1 MELFDTRIAHMVVM
15 ECERQT
21 LLGLCVIL
29 VSFLLGLFIHALIP
43 QSHAA
48 APFAPPDFVETSAA
62 SQPQNAPP
70 SEPARLPTTSGIE
83 TPAARNADDGE
94 IETQKPSTALV
105 STAKAPKH
113 HAIAMAHPSLFVT
126 PLVLTAEPRPPF
138 QPKVRSLMQIPRT
151 SLPPWEVAFEANVKN
166 SRLLHLPEEI
176 LLLILQLADIP
187 DLYMWRQVSF
197 TFWRI
202 YQSKYFRDFHRDGK
216 LFYEIEKEGLKGFE
230 HDQETKK
237 RARDQA
243 YCDKCIAKT
252 QSKKIV
258 SPIWSL
264 QFKTLYCSFCR
275 RDHPRFWFSH
285 KERQKKYVGLR
296 CVSWEG
302 HFRVCPHE
310 TVSMPLILQYVDRIG
325 IAGKDRHTYHDIV
338 ICQVCQAIAGKLAG
352 EDIRTRNN
360 ITPPKVSLVNAGPDY
375 RDRPQVMCL
384 IDWTLPVFEIPEDR
398 GVTYLFLL
406 QRLREFEKTYG
417 DMLCPHLPLER
428 LLAPFDSRL
437 CVCLGGDRRIGGIS
451 PCERNIDW
459 VDKHRPARGCK
470 RKSTTRILGVF
481 LSQDDK
487 HPVKHEVTCRDYC
500 GNFIWTRKDRFVF
513 LSRHTASLVHA
524 DGTGT
529 PWYAHAN
536 NLLEPQSYGAKDD
549 IEAKHI
555 LWCDDKTC
563 KNGRKWKDSR
573 H

>member
-1 MELFDTRIAHMVVM
+1 MGVV

-21 LLGLCVIL
+21 FLEICVIL

-43 QSHAA
+43 RSHATA
-48 APFAPPDFVETSAA
+48 SSVPPHFVETSATC
-62 SQPQNAPP
+62 QPRNAAP
-70 SEPARLPTTSGIE
+70 SEPAGLTTTSGTE
-83 TPAARNADDGE
+83 TPAERSADDGE
-94 IETQKPSTALV
+94 TETQKPNTALV
-105 STAKAPKH
+105 STANAPKH
-113 HAIAMAHPSLFVT
+113 HAIAMAHPPLFTT

-138 QPKVRSLMQIPRT
+138 RPNLRSLTQIPTT
-151 SLPPWEVAFEANVKN
+151 SLPPWEVAFETNVKN

-202 YQSKYFRDFHRDGK
+202 YQSKYFRNFHRDGK

-230 HDQETKK
+230 HDEETKK

-275 RDHPRFWFSH
+275 RDHPRSWFSH

-338 ICQVCQAIAGKLAG
+338 ICQVCQAVAGKLAG
-352 EDIRTRNN
+352 EDIRTRNH

-375 RDRPQVMCL
+375 RDRPQVMFL

-459 VDKHRPARGCK
+459 VDKHHPARGCK
-470 RKSTTRILGVF
+470 RKGATRISGVF

-487 HPVKHEVTCRDYC
+487 YPVKHEVTCRDYC

-513 LSRHTASLVHA
+513 LSRHTASLVHEE
-524 DGTGT
+524 GTGR

-549 IEAKHI
+549 IEAKHV